1 MHSIRESELR
11 ETTPLRRAISRGPG
25 TSTVTVYC
33 TTMEWLPSWPLAYR
47 YGAALAFAAIVVV
60 LSITPGV
67 AKPGD
72 SVFVWLVVN
81 TATPVQKV
89 MHVAVYAL
97 LCALWIWAFEPVRPT
112 LLRVALAVAATISL
126 GAALEWHQ
134 TQVPGR
140 FGTVTDVLL
149 NAAGAIAAALLA
161 LVLL

>member
-1 MHSIRESELR
+1 
-11 ETTPLRRAISRGPG
+11 
-25 TSTVTVYC
+25 
-33 TTMEWLPSWPLAYR
+33 MEWLPSWPLAYR
-47 YGAALAFAAIVVV
+47 YAVALAFVAIVVV

-97 LCALWIWAFEPVRPT
+97 LCALWIWSFEPVQSKF
-112 LLRVALAVAATISL
+112 LRIGLAVAVTISL
-126 GAALEWHQ
+126 GATLEWHQ

-140 FGTVTDVLL
+140 FGTVADVLL
-149 NAAGAIAAALLA
+149 NAAGAAAMALLA
-161 LVLL
+161 LLLL